1 MLCGWG
7 DGFWGIRA
15 SAVWSGLSTGER
27 AADGWATPTS
37 LTTSVAGESAPN
49 SALAGLRQAELICR
63 QQLTWFGLS
72 LTLFPPWTDRSK
84 LHGPKGLKVA
94 GASGRASKQ
103 GARHKIDSACLR
115 PFGAEFGVDVSGAL
129 F

>member
-1 MLCGWG
+1 M
-7 DGFWGIRA
+7 
-15 SAVWSGLSTGER
+15 SER
-27 AADGWATPTS
+27 AADGWAVPTS
-37 LTTSVAGESAPN
+37 LTTSSAGESAPN
-49 SALAGLRQAELICR
+49 SARTGLRQAELICR

-72 LTLFPPWTDRSK
+72 LTLSHSWTDRSK